1 MGCTLFWEA
10 QEFSGTMQVRCRDE
24 LISLAEGAGWDYEVA
39 EDTWSGIV
47 VNLNAR
53 PERARPMRVELK
65 TIGITMFPFDRGDE
79 VDRPRLSF
87 VFDNSDMSSPELRN
101 RLITIAPPAY
111 WREWMPRVK
120 GQYPALSEERAE
132 PVYGMRTDGMMR
144 VRRTELPGFI
154 KFLNTLR
161 ATALPLLDIRTSDR
175 LARKMINDP
184 TANPFGRNPQPRPLD
199 QATLDELS
207 EGLGVLFNAPRFPDW
222 KLGLDT
228 EDQIEREQQKAN
240 RAATM
245 SQEPRRGSGS
255 GRGRGGSDSGR
266 GGRDSE
272 RGGFGRSAP
281 GPERY

>member
-1 MGCTLFWEA
+1 MGSTLFWEA

-24 LISLAEGAGWDYEVA
+24 LISLAETAGWEYEVA
-39 EDTWSGIV
+39 PDVWEGVV

-53 PERARPMRVELK
+53 PERARPMKVQLR
-65 TIGITMFPFDRGDE
+65 TIGVTMFPFNRGENDE
-79 VDRPRLSF
+79 RPRLSF
-87 VFDNSDMSSPELRN
+87 VFDNSNLNDSDLRN

-120 GQYPALSEERAE
+120 GQYPALAEDREDSTIYGVRA
-132 PVYGMRTDGMMR
+132 DGMMR

-184 TANPFGRNPQPRPLD
+184 NANPFGRNPQPRPLD
-199 QATLDELS
+199 QATLDEIA
-207 EGLGVLFNAPRFPDW
+207 EGLGSLFSAPRYPDW

-228 EDQIEREQQKAN
+228 EDEIEREQNRAN
-240 RAATM
+240 RAASV
-245 SQEPRRGSGS
+245 SQDQR
-255 GRGRGGSDSGR
+255 GRGRGGPGGGR
-266 GGRDSE
+266 GGSGGG
-272 RGGFGRSAP
+272 RGGFGGRGGYDS